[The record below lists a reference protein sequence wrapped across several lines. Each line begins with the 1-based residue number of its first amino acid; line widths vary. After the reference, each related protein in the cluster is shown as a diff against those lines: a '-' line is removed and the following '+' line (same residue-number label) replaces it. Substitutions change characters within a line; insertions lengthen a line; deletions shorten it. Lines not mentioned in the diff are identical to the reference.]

1 MAENKMFCFQ
11 CQETAK
17 GTGCTIKGVCGKEA
31 TTSKWQDLLLSVVR
45 GIGTIQHSIGKEPT
59 PEVTHFLTDALF
71 TTITNAN
78 FNDQDILQKVDKG
91 IVLKKQLLQK
101 AASMNIHLPAY
112 QEVTWGGE
120 KTDYE
125 AEGTRESVL
134 RHVNADIR
142 SLKEL
147 TMLGLKGMAAYYE
160 HAAHLGE
167 ENSEIISFIC
177 RALATISNPDADMNT
192 LLDMVLETGKYGVD
206 VMALLDKANT
216 QAYGNPELTRVN
228 IGTGHPH
235 LRSRPE
241 GYRRSPHPDRRH
253 GHRRLY
259 PWRDASC
266 PLLSAA
272 QEVQASGGQL
282 RQCVVETEGGIRELQ
297 RSYSLHHQL
306 HRTAIAISRLQEP
319 RLHHQLYRFPWL
331 EAYPGGC
338 RRPQGLLRGD
348 CACQDLPAT

>member
-45 GIGTIQHSIGKEPT
+45 GIGTIQHSIGEETT

-91 IVLKKQLLQK
+91 IVLKKQLLEK

-112 QEVTWGGE
+112 QEVIWGGE

-125 AEGTRESVL
+125 AEGARESVL
-134 RHVNADIR
+134 RHENQDVR

-167 ENSEIISFIC
+167 ENSEIISFMC
-177 RALATISNPDADMNT
+177 RALATISNPDADMDT
-192 LLDMVLETGKYGVD
+192 LLGVVLETGKYGVD

-228 IGTGHPH
+228 IGTGSNPGILISGHDLKDIEDLLIQTEGTGIESIPMARCF
-235 LRSRPE
+235 LPTTIRSSRSTSIWWATTE
-241 GYRRSPHPDRRH
+241 MRGGNRRRNSR
-253 GHRRLY
+253 
-259 PWRDASC
+259 ASTV
-266 PLLSAA
+266 LLSSPPTASFRHRHR
-272 QEVQASGGQL
+272 QATGTVSSPPTL
-282 RQCVVETEGGIRELQ
+282 LV
-297 RSYSLHHQL
+297 SL
-306 HRTAIAISRLQEP
+306 AGSISRRAPTATRTSP
-319 RLHHQLYRFPWL
+319 R
-331 EAYPGGC
+331 
-338 RRPQGLLRGD
+338 
-348 CACQDLPAT
+348 

>member
-45 GIGTIQHSIGKEPT
+45 GIGTIQHSIGEEPT
-59 PEVTHFLTDALF
+59 PEVTRFLTDALF

-78 FNDQDILQKVDKG
+78 FNDQDILQKIDKG

-112 QEVTWGGE
+112 QEVIWGGE

-125 AEGTRESVL
+125 AEGARESVL
-134 RHVNADIR
+134 RHENADIR

-192 LLDMVLETGKYGVD
+192 LLGVVLETGKYGVD

-228 IGTGHPH
+228 IGTGSNPG
-235 LRSRPE
+235 SS
-241 GYRRSPHPDRRH
+241 SP
-253 GHRRLY
+253 
-259 PWRDASC
+259 
-266 PLLSAA
+266 
-272 QEVQASGGQL
+272 V
-282 RQCVVETEGGIRELQ
+282 T
-297 RSYSLHHQL
+297 
-306 HRTAIAISRLQEP
+306 T
-319 RLHHQLYRFPWL
+319 
-331 EAYPGGC
+331 
-338 RRPQGLLRGD
+338 
-348 CACQDLPAT
+348 